1 MSPNNRTGVST
12 MQIGKDSELSLNEL
26 KGALI
31 RNENGAEFRIND
43 FYVNLNDATKVL
55 VDIRGYD
62 EDFNLEKFST
72 GVYLSDIK
80 NWSIQLQRGYSN
92 D

>member
-1 MSPNNRTGVST
+1 
-12 MQIGKDSELSLNEL
+12 MQIKGNSSLSLNEL

>member
-1 MSPNNRTGVST
+1 

>member
-1 MSPNNRTGVST
+1 

-43 FYVNLNDATKVL
+43 FYVNLDDATKVL

>member
-1 MSPNNRTGVST
+1 

-92 D
+92 ENS